1 MDQVFVSN
9 HSACLQASDVS
20 TADFST
26 LQHTTGASAGHAAC
40 MAGIYCPSIGNFLD
54 GKTASVGLLN
64 NLSVAAI
71 GEPGKTF
78 ADVVQQEA
86 ADFVADADGIAA
98 TDEAINVKLTTPQ
111 FLNHDFQIVQ
121 AMPSGNP
128 VASPIIHSS
137 QVRSITFSPNVAP
150 TKHKLAFALDAAY
163 TPAAGDEITL
173 VLNIRWPQGIAFY
186 ESQINASTAIGGVGQ
201 VAASFDN
208 PKRIYK
214 ATYTVASGDGDN
226 EVADGLVAAINA
238 HAMGDVVTAT
248 DDSTT
253 GIFVEADFFGVV
265 LDGTIVKDGT
275 KLVGSTNSTT
285 MNIGVGSFAEVVSRE
300 KAALYSQGIMNRMYF
315 PTGEVINASTTAGG
329 ASTETATYDRL
340 VIEYENR
347 ASNMPGFNAGG
358 NTYSATLYTPANSDL
373 TTGED
378 TGASLVATFALGDQG
393 TKAEV
398 RHRF

>member
-1 MDQVFVSN
+1 
-9 HSACLQASDVS
+9 
-20 TADFST
+20 
-26 LQHTTGASAGHAAC
+26 
-40 MAGIYCPSIGNFLD
+40 
-54 GKTASVGLLN
+54 
-64 NLSVAAI
+64 
-71 GEPGKTF
+71 
-78 ADVVQQEA
+78 
-86 ADFVADADGIAA
+86 
-98 TDEAINVKLTTPQ
+98 
-111 FLNHDFQIVQ
+111 
-121 AMPSGNP
+121 
-128 VASPIIHSS
+128 
-137 QVRSITFSPNVAP
+137 
-150 TKHKLAFALDAAY
+150 
-163 TPAAGDEITL
+163 
-173 VLNIRWPQGIAFY
+173 
-186 ESQINASTAIGGVGQ
+186 
-201 VAASFDN
+201 
-208 PKRIYK
+208 
-214 ATYTVASGDGDN
+214 
-226 EVADGLVAAINA
+226 
-238 HAMGDVVTAT
+238 MGDVVTAT
-248 DDSTT
+248 DNSTT

-275 KLVGSTNSTT
+275 KLVGSTNQTA

-347 ASNMPGFNAGG
+347 VSNMPGFNAGG

>member
-1 MDQVFVSN
+1 E
-9 HSACLQASDVS
+9 A
-20 TADFST
+20 
-26 LQHTTGASAGHAAC
+26 
-40 MAGIYCPSIGNFLD
+40 
-54 GKTASVGLLN
+54 
-64 NLSVAAI
+64 
-71 GEPGKTF
+71 GKTF

-86 ADFVADADGIAA
+86 ADFVSDTDGIAIDTA
-98 TDEAINVKLTTPQ
+98 ADEAINVKLTTPQ

-137 QVRSITFSPNVAP
+137 QVRSITFSPNVEP
-150 TKHKLAFALDAAY
+150 TKHKLAFALDANY
-163 TPAAGDEITL
+163 TPSAGDEITL
-173 VLNIRWPQGIAFY
+173 ILNIRWPQGIAFY

-214 ATYTVASGDGDN
+214 ASYTVASGDGDN

-248 DDSTT
+248 DNGTT

-265 LDGTIVKDGT
+265 LDGTIVKDGS
-275 KLVGSTNSTT
+275 KLVGSTNQTV

-358 NTYSATLYTPANSDL
+358 NTYSATLYTPANSNL
-373 TTGED
+373 TGGED
-378 TGASLVATFALGDQG
+378 NGNALVATFALGDQG